1 MQQCQLIVSNKL
13 GLHAR
18 AAMKL
23 SDLATRYQ
31 CEINILHND
40 RKLDVKDI
48 LKVMTLGAAQGTEL
62 NFTFNG
68 CDEEEAMAAI
78 NQLFAIQF
86 GEEN

>member
-23 SDLATRYQ
+23 SDLATHYQ
-31 CEINILHND
+31 CEISILHNN

-48 LKVMTLGAAQGTEL
+48 LKVMTLGAAQGTVL
-62 NFTFNG
+62 SFSFNG
-68 CDEEEAMAAI
+68 SDEIDAMKAI
-78 NQLFAIQF
+78 NELFSNHF
-86 GEEN
+86 GEEI